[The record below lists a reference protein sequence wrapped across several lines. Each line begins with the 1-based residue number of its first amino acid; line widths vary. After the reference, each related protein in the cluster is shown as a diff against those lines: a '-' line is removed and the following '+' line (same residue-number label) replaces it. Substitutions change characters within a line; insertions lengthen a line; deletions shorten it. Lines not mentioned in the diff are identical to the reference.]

1 MGGLQ
6 LYVSTYVIALIIYVF
21 YSLFLG
27 FKIAFW
33 FKNLDI
39 KELLTYGVY
48 TVLDRD
54 AAIIVANLD
63 IIMIA
68 YLLKLSN
75 VAIYGLAFFMAAV
88 LLIPKRALMTPTYP
102 LISKALKDNRLD
114 ELKKL
119 YRQSSLN
126 QIIIGG
132 ALFVLLWSSIDGI
145 YQLIPGEF

>member
-1 MGGLQ
+1 
-6 LYVSTYVIALIIYVF
+6 
-21 YSLFLG
+21 
-27 FKIAFW
+27 
-33 FKNLDI
+33 
-39 KELLTYGVY
+39 LLTYGVY